1 MKQKDMSLTT
11 KKALAEALKK
21 LMAGKSIN
29 KITVHELV
37 SACGLNRNSFYYHFA
52 DIYDLFK
59 WMIEEEA
66 VEVVRQYDLMLDC
79 HEVIHFVLDYV
90 ENNQYLLANAY
101 NAVGQAGLKRFLFLD
116 FNACLDSLIEQSA
129 GKSGIVL
136 EADYRQFLC
145 TFFTEA
151 LAGTLLDYITHP
163 QKRSREKTVA
173 YAERLL
179 KSALPAAIQQ
189 RPSRSD

>member
-1 MKQKDMSLTT
+1 MRQKDISLTT
-11 KKALAEALKK
+11 KKELAAALKK

-66 VEVVRQYDLMLDC
+66 VEVVKQYDLMLDY

-129 GKSGIVL
+129 GKLGVVL
-136 EADYRQFLC
+136 DADYRQFLC

-151 LAGTLLDYITHP
+151 LACTLLDYIVHP

-179 KSALPAAIQQ
+179 KSAIPAAIQ
-189 RPSRSD
+189 